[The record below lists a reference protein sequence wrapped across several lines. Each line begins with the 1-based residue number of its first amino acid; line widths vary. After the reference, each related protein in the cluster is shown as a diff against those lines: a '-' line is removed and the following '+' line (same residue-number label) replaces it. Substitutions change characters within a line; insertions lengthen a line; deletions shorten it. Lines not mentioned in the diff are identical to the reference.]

1 MIKPLKKY
9 DILTN
14 INIMKNLINISD
26 LNKNDFNSILNF
38 ANTIKPYAEDFL
50 KNKNIGLIFEKNS
63 TRTRL
68 SFQVGINQLHGKYI
82 DIKLEELNLQRVE
95 SFEDTFEIMS
105 CYLDAI
111 IFRTTNHRKLELA
124 SKYFKK
130 PIINA
135 LSDISHPCQAISDI
149 YTLKEH
155 FKKEDGF
162 KIVWCGD
169 LNNILF
175 SLIESLNF
183 FDSTKID
190 VFTDKEIFA
199 SKKKIFLQSDKV
211 SYHFEFKDQILGSAD
226 CVMTDVFNSMNDKDD
241 KETILKKF
249 MVNQELMNK
258 TPESAVFM
266 HCLPAKIGSEVSE
279 EVLKG
284 SKSIVLKQA
293 KNRMIAQRGI
303 LKWLNL

>member
-1 MIKPLKKY
+1 
-9 DILTN
+9 
-14 INIMKNLINISD
+14 MKNLLNISD
-26 LNKNDFNSILNF
+26 LSKDDFNSILSF
-38 ANTIKPYAEDFL
+38 ASSIKPNTENCL

-68 SFQVGINQLHGKYI
+68 SFQVGINQLQGKYI

-105 CYLDAI
+105 CYLDALV
-111 IFRTTNHRKLELA
+111 FRTTNHEKLKLA

-155 FKKEDGF
+155 FQKEDGF

-169 LNNILF
+169 LNNVLF
-175 SLIESLNF
+175 SLLESMKYLT
-183 FDSTKID
+183 SSKID
-190 VFTDKEIFA
+190 IFTDK
-199 SKKKIFLQSDKV
+199 KIYEKNYENFLNVDNI
-211 SYHFEFKDQILGSAD
+211 SYHFEIDDKILGSAD
-226 CVMTDVFNSMNDKDD
+226 CIMTDVFNSMNDKDD
-241 KETILKKF
+241 KEALLKRF
-249 MVNQELMNK
+249 MVDQELINK
-258 TPESAVFM
+258 TSDTAVFM
-266 HCLPAKIGSEVSE
+266 HCLPAKIGSEVSND
-279 EVLKG
+279 VIKG

-293 KNRMIAQRGI
+293 KNRMVAQRGI
-303 LKWLNL
+303 MKWLEL

>member
-1 MIKPLKKY
+1 
-9 DILTN
+9 
-14 INIMKNLINISD
+14 MKNLLNISD
-26 LNKNDFNSILNF
+26 LSKDDFNSILSF
-38 ANTIKPYAEDFL
+38 ASSIKPNTENCL

-68 SFQVGINQLHGKYI
+68 SFQVGINQLQGKYI

-105 CYLDAI
+105 CYLDALV
-111 IFRTTNHRKLELA
+111 FRTTNHEKLKLA

-155 FKKEDGF
+155 FQKEDGF

-169 LNNILF
+169 LNNVLF
-175 SLIESLNF
+175 SLLETMKYLTSSKLDI
-183 FDSTKID
+183 
-190 VFTDKEIFA
+190 FTDK
-199 SKKKIFLQSDKV
+199 KIYEKNHENFLDLDNI
-211 SYHFEFKDQILGSAD
+211 SYHFEINDKILGSAD

-241 KETILKKF
+241 KEALLKRF
-249 MVNQELMNK
+249 MVDQELMNK
-258 TPESAVFM
+258 TSDTAVFM
-266 HCLPAKIGSEVSE
+266 HCLPAKIGSEVSKD
-279 EVLKG
+279 VIKG

-293 KNRMIAQRGI
+293 KNRMVAQRGI
-303 LKWLNL
+303 MKWLEL

>member
-1 MIKPLKKY
+1 
-9 DILTN
+9 
-14 INIMKNLINISD
+14 MKNLLNISD
-26 LNKNDFNSILNF
+26 LSKDDFNSILSF
-38 ANTIKPYAEDFL
+38 ASSIKPNTENCL

-68 SFQVGINQLHGKYI
+68 SFQVGINQLQGKYI

-105 CYLDAI
+105 CYLDALV
-111 IFRTTNHRKLELA
+111 FRTTNHEKLKLA

-155 FKKEDGF
+155 FQKEDGF

-169 LNNILF
+169 LNNVLF
-175 SLIESLNF
+175 SLLESMKYLT
-183 FDSTKID
+183 SSKID
-190 VFTDKEIFA
+190 IFTDK
-199 SKKKIFLQSDKV
+199 KIYEKNYENFLNLDNI
-211 SYHFEFKDQILGSAD
+211 SYHFEIDDKILNSAD
-226 CVMTDVFNSMNDKDD
+226 CIMTDVFNSMNDKDD
-241 KETILKKF
+241 KETLLKRF
-249 MVNQELMNK
+249 MVDQELMNK
-258 TPESAVFM
+258 TSDTAVFM
-266 HCLPAKIGSEVSE
+266 HCLPAKIGSEVSND
-279 EVLKG
+279 VIKG

-293 KNRMIAQRGI
+293 KNRMVAQRGI
-303 LKWLNL
+303 MKWLEL

>member
-1 MIKPLKKY
+1 
-9 DILTN
+9 
-14 INIMKNLINISD
+14 MKNLLNISD
-26 LNKNDFNSILNF
+26 LSKNDFDSILNL
-38 ANTIKPYAEDFL
+38 AKSIKPYNEDCL

-105 CYLDAI
+105 CYLDAL
-111 IFRTTNHRKLELA
+111 IFRTTNHEKLNLA
-124 SKYFKK
+124 SKYFNK

-155 FKKEDGF
+155 FQKEDGF

-169 LNNILF
+169 LNNVLF
-175 SLIESLNF
+175 SILESMKFL
-183 FDSTKID
+183 DSSKID
-190 VFTDKEIFA
+190 VFTDK
-199 SKKKIFLQSDKV
+199 KIYEKNHHKFPKIDNI
-211 SYHFEFKDQILGSAD
+211 SYHFEIDDKILELAD
-226 CVMTDVFNSMNDKDD
+226 CVMTDVFNSMNDKED
-241 KETILKKF
+241 KEVILKKF
-249 MVNQELMNK
+249 MVNQELMEK
-258 TPESAVFM
+258 TSNSTVFM
-266 HCLPAKIGSEVSE
+266 HCLPAKIGSEVSSD
-279 EVLKG
+279 VIKG

-293 KNRMIAQRGI
+293 KNRMVAQRGI
-303 LKWLNL
+303 MKWLEL

>member
-1 MIKPLKKY
+1 L
-9 DILTN
+9 
-14 INIMKNLINISD
+14 KNLLNISD
-26 LNKNDFNSILNF
+26 LSKDDFNSILSF
-38 ANTIKPYAEDFL
+38 ASSIKPNTENCL

-68 SFQVGINQLHGKYI
+68 SFQVGINQLQGKYI

-105 CYLDAI
+105 CYLDALV
-111 IFRTTNHRKLELA
+111 FRTTNHEKLKLA

-155 FKKEDGF
+155 FQKEDDF

-169 LNNILF
+169 LNNVLF
-175 SLIESLNF
+175 SLLESMNYLT
-183 FDSTKID
+183 SSKID
-190 VFTDKEIFA
+190 IFTDK
-199 SKKKIFLQSDKV
+199 KIYEKNYENFLNLDNI
-211 SYHFEFKDQILGSAD
+211 SYHFEIDDKILGSAD
-226 CVMTDVFNSMNDKDD
+226 CVMTDVFNSMNDKED
-241 KETILKKF
+241 KETLLKKF
-249 MVNQELMNK
+249 MVNQELMKK
-258 TPESAVFM
+258 TSDKAVFM
-266 HCLPAKIGSEVSE
+266 HCLPAKIGSEVSND
-279 EVLKG
+279 VLKG

-293 KNRMIAQRGI
+293 KNRLVAQRGI
-303 LKWLNL
+303 MKWLEL

>member
-1 MIKPLKKY
+1 
-9 DILTN
+9 
-14 INIMKNLINISD
+14 MKNLLNISD
-26 LNKNDFNSILNF
+26 LSKDDFNSILSF
-38 ANTIKPYAEDFL
+38 ASSIKPNTENCL

-68 SFQVGINQLHGKYI
+68 SFQVGINQLQGKYI

-105 CYLDAI
+105 CYLDALV
-111 IFRTTNHRKLELA
+111 FRTTNHEKLKLA

-155 FKKEDGF
+155 FQKEDGF

-169 LNNILF
+169 LNNVLF
-175 SLIESLNF
+175 SLLESMKYLT
-183 FDSTKID
+183 SSKID
-190 VFTDKEIFA
+190 IFTDK
-199 SKKKIFLQSDKV
+199 KIYEKNYENFLNLDNI
-211 SYHFEFKDQILGSAD
+211 SYHFEIDDKILGSAD
-226 CVMTDVFNSMNDKDD
+226 CIMTDVFNSMNDKDD
-241 KETILKKF
+241 KEALLKRF
-249 MVNQELMNK
+249 MVDQELMNK
-258 TPESAVFM
+258 TSDTAVFM
-266 HCLPAKIGSEVSE
+266 HCLPAKIGSEVSKD
-279 EVLKG
+279 VIKG

-293 KNRMIAQRGI
+293 KNRMVAQRGI
-303 LKWLNL
+303 IKWLEL

>member
-1 MIKPLKKY
+1 
-9 DILTN
+9 
-14 INIMKNLINISD
+14 MKNLLNISD
-26 LNKNDFNSILNF
+26 LSKDDFETILSFAKN
-38 ANTIKPYAEDFL
+38 IKPNTEDCL

-105 CYLDAI
+105 CYLDAL

-124 SKYFKK
+124 SKYFNK

-135 LSDISHPCQAISDI
+135 LSDVSHPCQSISDI
-149 YTLKEH
+149 YTLRDH
-155 FKKEDGF
+155 FQKDDGF
-162 KIVWCGD
+162 KIIWCGD
-169 LNNILF
+169 MNNVLF
-175 SLIESLNF
+175 SLLESLNF
-183 FDSTKID
+183 LDSTKID
-190 VFTDKEIFA
+190 VFTE
-199 SKKKIFLQSDKV
+199 KKIFESNKNNFLNSDKV
-211 SYHFEFKDQILGSAD
+211 SYHFELNDQILGSAD
-226 CVMTDVFNSMNDKDD
+226 CVMTDVFNSMNDKED
-241 KETILKKF
+241 KEATLKKF

-258 TPESAVFM
+258 TPKSAVFM
-266 HCLPAKIGSEVSE
+266 HCLPAKIGSEVSN

-284 SKSIVLKQA
+284 PKSIVLKQA
-293 KNRMIAQRGI
+293 TNRMIAQRGI